1 MRARSGYI
9 RTGQE
14 KQAIWSRGDRALTLR
29 GRFGESKPRVVYC
42 IRQRGASKLHSEAS
56 GAHVKV
62 ALARRGARR
71 SDAARGCCRSGSTAR
86 TAFQAGRC
94 TVAVCAKRAGAVSP
108 RYAPALERPAI
119 DRLTPSGHD
128 GHRAARSGLG
138 GAATAHDRWSTAPW
152 CVDSSCWCGQ
162 QPWCCRRAPV
172 ATGSFRRAFSRAER
186 APNRLSVLVSSPC
199 GPSTPRCHYIAK
211 GRQVEKE
218 YYAQVMGEI
227 DATALQQLSAGK
239 RYLCVQGGTRHRT
252 TV

>member
-1 MRARSGYI
+1 MRASHELFTVSANGARPSFVARRPSGQRS
-9 RTGQE
+9 
-14 KQAIWSRGDRALTLR
+14 S
-29 GRFGESKPRVVYC
+29 
-42 IRQRGASKLHSEAS
+42 
-56 GAHVKV
+56 AHVKV
-62 ALARRGARR
+62 DLATRGARR

-119 DRLTPSGHD
+119 DCLTPSWYD

-138 GAATAHDRWSTAPW
+138 GAATAHDRWSIAPW

-218 YYAQVMGEI
+218 YYAQVIGEI

-239 RYLCVQGGTRHRT
+239 RYLCVQGGTRYRK